1 VGNALLLVWKHL
13 GWKSTWWMQHGLDS
27 HLDQVESRKERLKIA
42 DYSITQASLE
52 HVIGPSFRWCQVD
65 IFNGCSGHFGVGF
78 RFGSGK
84 HLQGLPIYP
93 SYLSLAKFSWVFMGF
108 PQAFLSPPIGLSIVW
123 DIIGP

>member
-1 VGNALLLVWKHL
+1 
-13 GWKSTWWMQHGLDS
+13 M
-27 HLDQVESRKERLKIA
+27 DQVEPRKERLKIA

-84 HLQGLPIYP
+84 HLQGLPVYP